1 MVHLAIDGNQTLVVT
16 DTDYIGRTTSK
27 YITTAM
33 TAPGEKLKILSLYLW
48 QELTNGNGEYT
59 VNVTDAIANLSYS

>member
-1 MVHLAIDGNQTLVVT
+1 MVHLAIDGNQTIVVT

-27 YITTAM
+27 YITM

-48 QELTNGNGEYT
+48 QELTNGEYT
-59 VNVTDAIANLSYS
+59 VNVTDVIANLSYC

>member
-48 QELTNGNGEYT
+48 QELTNGEYT
-59 VNVTDAIANLSYS
+59 VNVTDVIANLSYS

>member
-1 MVHLAIDGNQTLVVT
+1 MVHLAIDGNQTIVVT

-27 YITTAM
+27 YIT

-48 QELTNGNGEYT
+48 QELTNGEYT
-59 VNVTDAIANLSYS
+59 VNVTDVIANLSYS

>member
-48 QELTNGNGEYT
+48 QELTNGNG
-59 VNVTDAIANLSYS
+59 

>member
-1 MVHLAIDGNQTLVVT
+1 
-16 DTDYIGRTTSK
+16 
-27 YITTAM
+27 M

-59 VNVTDAIANLSYS
+59 VNVTDVIALWHQ

>member
-59 VNVTDAIANLSYS
+59 VNVTDVIANLSYS

>member
-1 MVHLAIDGNQTLVVT
+1 VEKYSNSLVQCSKGEFVSPMTIASKIFLSCFDGNQTLVVT

-33 TAPGEKLKILSLYLW
+33 TAPGEKLKILSLYL
-48 QELTNGNGEYT
+48 
-59 VNVTDAIANLSYS
+59 